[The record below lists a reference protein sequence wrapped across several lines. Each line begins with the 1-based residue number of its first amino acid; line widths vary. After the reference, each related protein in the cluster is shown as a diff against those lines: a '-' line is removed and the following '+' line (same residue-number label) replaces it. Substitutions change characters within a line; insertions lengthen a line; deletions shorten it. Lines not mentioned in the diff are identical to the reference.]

1 MEIGGAFAIQETG
14 TPQADTI
21 FHWLSA
27 YETVY
32 TDSGR
37 SAARLLSAALPEGPV
52 LLPAYICGS
61 VCDCFSGRLL
71 RFFRLTETLQFD
83 WEDLFRHLDGSAV
96 LYLHYFNGAL
106 PEESHLRHLRAEA
119 QRRGIVIVEDS
130 THSIF
135 SAPLTIGDYGV
146 CSLRKWFP
154 IPDGGVLY
162 GNRLP
167 TIPRP
172 VQGDAPRCP
181 EIYQAM
187 EWKARYLQGGE
198 PESLNLAYR
207 AAFTAGE
214 HSLDRQQRCYRLSAA
229 SRAVLED
236 CSVGAIAAA
245 RRENYRVLQ
254 RALRSLPGLRPV
266 GIPGEGDCPL
276 FFPVRLNN
284 RDEVRSHLQSEKI
297 YCPVHWPMEGVLA
310 ENRES
315 VQYSHEELSLP
326 IDQRYGKADM
336 QRLGN
341 ALRKLME

>member
-1 MEIGGAFAIQETG
+1 MQAAGN
-14 TPQADTI
+14 PQADTI

-37 SAARLLSAALPEGPV
+37 SAARLLSAALPRGPV
-52 LLPAYICGS
+52 LLPAYICAS
-61 VCDCFSGRLL
+61 VCGCFPDRPL

-83 WEDLFRHLDGSAV
+83 WDDLFRQLDGSAV

-106 PEESHLRHLRAEA
+106 PEESRLHQLQAEA

-167 TIPRP
+167 AIPQP
-172 VQGDAPRCP
+172 VQEDAPRCR

-198 PESLNLAYR
+198 PESCNLAYR

-214 HSLDRQQRCYRLSAA
+214 NALDEQQLCFRLSAF
-229 SRAVLED
+229 SHAVLEG
-236 CSVGAIAAA
+236 CSVGTTTAA
-245 RRENYRVLQ
+245 RRRNYRILH
-254 RALRSLPGLRPV
+254 RALRSLSNLRPI
-266 GIPGEGDCPL
+266 GIPREGDCPL
-276 FFPVRLNN
+276 FFPVRLKN
-284 RDEVRSHLQSEKI
+284 REEVRAGLQSEKI
-297 YCPVHWPMEGVLA
+297 YCPVHWPMDGALA

-315 VQYSHEELSLP
+315 VQCSREELSLP
-326 IDQRYGKADM
+326 IDQRYSEEDM
-336 QRLGN
+336 RRLAG
-341 ALRKLME
+341 ALRRFTE

>member
-1 MEIGGAFAIQETG
+1 MQAAGN
-14 TPQADTI
+14 PQADTI
-21 FHWLSA
+21 FHWLST

-37 SAARLLSAALPEGPV
+37 SAARLLAATLPEGPV

-61 VCDCFSGRLL
+61 VCDCFPDRPL
-71 RFFRLTETLQFD
+71 RFFRLTEKLQFD
-83 WEDLFRHLDGSAV
+83 WDDLFRQLDGSAV

-106 PEESHLRHLRAEA
+106 PEESRLHRLRAEA

-162 GNRLP
+162 GDHLP
-167 TIPRP
+167 AIPQP
-172 VQGDAPRCP
+172 VQEDAPRCH
-181 EIYQAM
+181 EIQQAM
-187 EWKARYLQGGE
+187 EWKARYLRGGE
-198 PESLNLAYR
+198 PESCNLAYR

-214 HSLDRQQRCYRLSAA
+214 HALDGQQLCFHLSAF
-229 SRAVLED
+229 SRAVLES

-245 RRENYRVLQ
+245 RRENYTTLWH
-254 RALRSLPGLRPV
+254 LLSTLPNLRPV

-276 FFPVRLNN
+276 FFPVRLKN
-284 RDEVRSHLQSEKI
+284 REEVRINLQSEKV
-297 YCPVHWPMEGVLA
+297 YCPVHWPMEGTLA
-310 ENRES
+310 ESRES
-315 VQYSHEELSLP
+315 VQCSREELSLP
-326 IDQRYGKADM
+326 IDQRYGEGDM
-336 QRLGN
+336 RRLAG
-341 ALRKLME
+341 ALRRFTE